1 MMPLSAPDF
10 LASRLAKPVA
20 VMGGAVSGGGA
31 IALLSRLG
39 ATATVYDRSALEFT
53 QEAARGHDLVVF
65 SPGFSLHHPWLEL
78 ARKSGCICMAEID
91 FASLFW
97 RGRVVAVTGTNG
109 KTTLT
114 EFLANALGAAGRR
127 ALAAGNIGL
136 PFTQLV
142 ADEDGG
148 APEVTAVC
156 EVSSFQAE
164 QLGHFFAD
172 GLLWTNFAEDH
183 LERHKGMEAYFL
195 AKWEIVLRTPP
206 GHFFA
211 GSSVQRYAAQF
222 GRQLPPGA
230 YVPTEGQP
238 GDPRLAGTPFC
249 AYPQREN
256 FILAAAWW
264 RSEGLDE
271 AVLYGAAKGFR
282 LGRHR
287 LSSVEKVDGVSYWND
302 SKATNFHAVEAALAG
317 FRAPVV
323 LIAGGRSKG
332 GDVAAFARRIAP
344 RVAHAVLIGETGPA
358 LGAVFE
364 ALGVPHTFCPTLDD
378 AVRVASAAAQP
389 AGDVLLSPGF
399 SSFDMFRNYE
409 DRGDR
414 FERAVAELHAAR
426 V

>member
-1 MMPLSAPDF
+1 MALSTPDF
-10 LASRLAKPVA
+10 LGSRLAQPVA
-20 VMGGAVSGGGA
+20 VMGGGVSGSGA

-39 ATATVYDRSALEFT
+39 AKAVVYDRNGAEFT
-53 QEAARGHDLVVF
+53 REAAAGHGLVVF
-65 SPGFSLHHPWLEL
+65 SPGFTLHHPWLEL

-91 FASLFW
+91 FASVFW
-97 RGRVVAVTGTNG
+97 RGRIVAVTGTNG

-114 EFLANALGAAGRR
+114 EFLARALTATGKR

-148 APEVTAVC
+148 APDVTAIC

-164 QLGHFFAD
+164 QLGHFYAD

-183 LERHKGMEAYFL
+183 LERHPSMESYFT
-195 AKWEIVLRTPP
+195 AKWELVLRTPP
-206 GHFFA
+206 ARFFA

-222 GRQLPPGA
+222 GRSLPPSAG
-230 YVPTEGQP
+230 VPTEGQP
-238 GDPRLAGTPFC
+238 ADPQLAGTAF
-249 AYPQREN
+249 ASYPQREN

-271 AVLYGAAKGFR
+271 TALLTAAKGFR
-282 LGRHR
+282 PGRHR
-287 LSSVEKVDGVSYWND
+287 LSKVKTIDGVTFWND
-302 SKATNFHAVEAALAG
+302 SKATNFHAVEAALSG
-317 FRAPVV
+317 FGKPVV

-332 GDVAAFARRIAP
+332 GDLAAFVRRIAP
-344 RVAHAVLIGETGPA
+344 RVAHVVLIGETTSA
-358 LGAVFE
+358 LAAACE
-364 ALGVPHTFCPTLDD
+364 AIGVPHSACISLDD
-378 AVRVASAAAQP
+378 AVRAAATAAQP
-389 AGDVLLSPGF
+389 VGDVLLSPGF

-414 FERAVAELHAAR
+414 FERSVADLRAAR

>member
-1 MMPLSAPDF
+1 MPLATPDF
-10 LASRLAKPVA
+10 LGSRLARPVA
-20 VMGGAVSGGGA
+20 VMGEAVSGRGA

-39 ATATVYDRSALEFT
+39 ARAVVYDRNGTEFT
-53 QEAARGHDLVVF
+53 AEAALGHEVVVF
-65 SPGFSLHHPWLEL
+65 SPGFSLHHPWLDL
-78 ARKSGCICMAEID
+78 ARKSGSICMAEID

-97 RGRVVAVTGTNG
+97 TGRIVAVTGTNG

-114 EFLANALGAAGRR
+114 EFLARALGGAGRR

-148 APEVTAVC
+148 APDVTAVV

-183 LERHKGMEAYFL
+183 LERHSSMGAYFA
-195 AKWEIVLRTPP
+195 AKWELVLRTPP

-222 GRQLPPGA
+222 GRAVPPGA

-238 GDPRLAGTPFC
+238 GDSRLAGTPF
-249 AYPQREN
+249 ATYPQREN

-264 RSEGLDE
+264 KSEGLDE
-271 AVLYGAAKGFR
+271 VTLYSAAKAFS

-287 LSSVEKVDGVSYWND
+287 LSSAGTIDGVNYWND

-317 FRAPVV
+317 FSKPVV

-332 GDVAAFARRIAP
+332 GDLAAFARRVAP
-344 RVAHAVLIGETGPA
+344 RVAHAVLIGETGHA
-358 LGAVFE
+358 LGAAFE
-364 ALGVPHTFCPTLDD
+364 AIGTPHSVCATLDE
-378 AVRVASAAAQP
+378 AVRAAAALGHP
-389 AGDVLLSPGF
+389 DGDVLLSPGF
-399 SSFDMFRNYE
+399 SSFDMFQNYE
-409 DRGDR
+409 DRGDS
-414 FERAVAELHAAR
+414 FEKAVAELRTVR

>member
-1 MMPLSAPDF
+1 MPLSYPDF
-10 LASRLAKPVA
+10 LGSRLAQPVA
-20 VMGGAVSGGGA
+20 VMGGGVSGKGA
-31 IALLSRLG
+31 TALLSMLG
-39 ATATVYDRSALEFT
+39 ATAVVYDQNGAQFT
-53 QEAARGHDLVVF
+53 SEMAARHGLVVF
-65 SPGFSLHHPWLEL
+65 SPGFTLLHPWLEL

-97 RGRVVAVTGTNG
+97 RGRIVAVTGTNG

-114 EFLANALGAAGRR
+114 EFLARALSATGKR

-148 APEVTAVC
+148 APDVTAIC

-183 LERHKGMEAYFL
+183 LERHAGMEAYFA
-195 AKWEIVLRTPP
+195 AKWELVLRTPP
-206 GHFFA
+206 ARFFA

-222 GRQLPPGA
+222 GRPLPLSA
-230 YVPTEGQP
+230 SVPTEGQP
-238 GDPRLAGTPFC
+238 GDPQLTGTAF
-249 AYPQREN
+249 ASYPQREN

-271 AVLYGAAKGFR
+271 SVLFAAARSFR
-282 LGRHR
+282 PGRHR
-287 LSSVEKVDGVSYWND
+287 LSRVSTVDGVTFWND

-317 FRAPVV
+317 FGKQVV

-332 GDVAAFARRIAP
+332 GEIPAFVRRIAP
-344 RVAHAVLIGETGPA
+344 RVIHAVLIGETAAA
-358 LGAVFE
+358 LGGACD
-364 ALGVPHTFCPTLDD
+364 AIGVPHSTCISIDD
-378 AVRVASAAAQP
+378 AVRAAATAAQP
-389 AGDVLLSPGF
+389 SGDVLLSPGF